1 MELISL
7 SCPPRSR
14 QTLHHIYHTMG
25 EIQIP
30 YCPPGIH
37 RVGRWLHQSLRWH
50 RGTHPECIRHPAVVT
65 NRGGGLQTSNR
76 MARHMRQQWGHTQP
90 CQIPIRPGFDIT
102 PTTVKS
108 CQKYVRAISDFPTP
122 KNLMDVRSWFGLVNQ
137 VSYAFSMT
145 AAMTPFRELLKPT
158 QKFEWT
164 ASHDA
169 AFRESKRVIAQEI
182 QHGVEIF
189 DKNKP
194 TCLATDWSKDGV
206 GYWLFQKHHPK
217 TSSVAKPAGGSHWWD
232 RDLHT
237 QPNHDMPPSR
247 ERHCG

>member
-1 MELISL
+1 
-7 SCPPRSR
+7 
-14 QTLHHIYHTMG
+14 MG

-30 YCPPGIH
+30 YCPQGYIASGNGYTSRYDGIVAH
-37 RVGRWLHQSLRWH
+37 IQDKTKCIDDTLLWSQTVEEVYRQATEWLDTCGNNGVTLN
-50 RGTHPECIRHPAVVT
+50 PAKF
-65 NRGGGLQTSNR
+65 RF
-76 MARHMRQQWGHTQP
+76 ARDEVEFA
-90 CQIPIRPGFDIT
+90 GFDIT
-102 PTTVKS
+102 PTTVKP

-122 KNLMDVRSWFGLVNQ
+122 KNLTDVRSWFGLVNQ

-145 AAMTPFRELLKPT
+145 VAMAPFHELLKPT

-189 DKNKP
+189 DKNNASP
-194 TCLATDWSKDGV
+194 QTGPRTGWATGSFKSIAAA
-206 GYWLFQKHHPK
+206 HPK
-217 TSSVAKPAGGSHWWD
+217 TSSVAQLDGGSHWWD
-232 RDLHT
+232 RGLHT

-247 ERHCG
+247 ERHWQWLTP